1 MTIIKIQIN
10 ISGEITP
17 QQNQELITMHKKE
30 TNRLNL
36 LDSYFK
42 NKGPIKNRRFNDPT
56 KPNNRLVN
64 NYAKYIT
71 TMATGYFLGVPIQT
85 RCKDEDFLTRLGAIY
100 KYNDEA
106 DINTSL
112 AINNSKYGYSY
123 ELHYMNEEGVT
134 RFASVDPREIIYI
147 TDNSLNDEPTMV
159 IRYFELPMEINTKGI
174 KYAVEIYTKDWIKT
188 GILDGGSLILS
199 EEMYH
204 PFKDVPIIRYTNNDD
219 ETGDYESVL
228 DLIDAYDKTQ
238 SDTAND
244 FEYFTDAYL
253 KVSGVTIEEEEARKL
268 KELKVFNFPDASGDV
283 SFVTKN
289 INDAAVENYKSR
301 LDKDIHKFSLVPSMT
316 DENFVGNSSGIALAY
331 KLQGLEFLTGIKEQK
346 FKKGLLRRVE
356 LLSNVL
362 SLRANKEM
370 LFTQVEFIFTRNNPE
385 NLTEIVETVTKL
397 AGVISNETQLD
408 MLPMVDKDQEIKRL
422 DEEKKQLQEQVGL
435 YDFMSDLS
443 DTSNIA
449 KE

>member
-1 MTIIKIQIN
+1 
-10 ISGEITP
+10 
-17 QQNQELITMHKKE
+17 
-30 TNRLNL
+30 
-36 LDSYFK
+36 
-42 NKGPIKNRRFNDPT
+42 
-56 KPNNRLVN
+56 
-64 NYAKYIT
+64 
-71 TMATGYFLGVPIQT
+71 
-85 RCKDEDFLTRLGAIY
+85 
-100 KYNDEA
+100 
-106 DINTSL
+106 
-112 AINNSKYGYSY
+112 
-123 ELHYMNEEGVT
+123 
-134 RFASVDPREIIYI
+134 
-147 TDNSLNDEPTMV
+147 
-159 IRYFELPMEINTKGI
+159 
-174 KYAVEIYTKDWIKT
+174 
-188 GILDGGSLILS
+188 
-199 EEMYH
+199 MYH

-397 AGVISNETQLD
+397 AGVISD
-408 MLPMVDKDQEIKRL
+408 RKSV
-422 DEEKKQLQEQVGL
+422 V
-435 YDFMSDLS
+435 
-443 DTSNIA
+443 
-449 KE
+449 